1 MRGPCEVPPSTS
13 ENDDFLQE
21 LSWLQAHSRS
31 VAALQRSEADALRSH
46 CVRLGAMCLSTSKVS
61 PLLVSSCIQEGG
73 GPSHQPVHEL
83 ACCVAVILRRARGT
97 SREVSVVC
105 SVLQYLR
112 VFLSYFPLAAM
123 LLLTPSSAI
132 QGHESGDLP
141 EPPHEQGGS
150 RAPLREAA
158 LQWGEKLHESLL
170 GIVIAAAEDL
180 LERNCNAASAEDSH
194 EDVSESP
201 TQLQQQPSRLLQRT
215 GKEARTEGP
224 PLLQPFQDGSQ
235 KSLAE
240 VQDSFQQPRPLKRRA
255 QGVAPLETVPTARV
269 GGTALS
275 ATRQETGG
283 FAESG
288 GLTVAL
294 GRQAA
299 AAGYHALALKAE
311 QLQLRQRW
319 IAGISDDSILTSKS
333 KSTTNPTGATERA
346 AGIAVVGCVLRALAT
361 RLDESWPLRDL
372 LRPPL
377 KDVASPRGPPFAES
391 PKAFA
396 DALKGYLGKAA
407 LGSHKGAHGESRIK
421 DFLTMEARGGMCDQR
436 LAEGDFAHSE
446 RLPFPYRL
454 RLWTLDLVY
463 AVRHLCTHFSR
474 DHSPTRSCDSSGG
487 PGGPPSTKQGGPR
500 ERAGPPPGDRLRGTA
515 AWLLSSEAMEA
526 LGGAPLWLFG
536 LPATSESALFK
547 EEAASR
553 RSDGWVTVAEAL
565 QAAAVR
571 AFAAG
576 GGPFP
581 PPMEDPLLTRASA
594 ESDGALYP
602 FYTPL
607 QNCIRLLWHCT
618 DSAGA
623 HAPSESP
630 LRGVYGLL
638 PPADCISNGGGDAL
652 WRGGPEALSASFS
665 EDEESQLAFECH
677 RELLQQG
684 VEPPFSRLLGAS
696 LSTLRSIYGSE
707 EDGEAPRPLDPQ
719 RKAQSSARQGPSGPQ
734 PLVAQ
739 HLKQQQQ
746 RRLLQHHI
754 AEDCL
759 DILSRGWA
767 PSDSLSGR
775 ASLRSRED
783 SGGPL
788 AVGYPPLTAS
798 SLGPTMPLL
807 VCSLEQMLASW
818 GRNSGEDASQGVP
831 LPPELCISALFA
843 EGKLRA
849 AAERGR

>member
-1 MRGPCEVPPSTS
+1 MGRDGPGGREVPRRGEGVTGGRAGTQGYGAPGTLFGHSFRTAFSSFKSKQRNQHKPHQTTELDPAGAVEADGADPTHNRPASALNIRYIGGPQRRSVQDADDFFEIPVCEGRRTS
-13 ENDDFLQE
+13 ETQAQRAPAPDSLTTSP
-21 LSWLQAHSRS
+21 LSVRAFYAGASLIALHPSPRHKDEGAFSRLLPAASSPQAASPGGC
-31 VAALQRSEADALRSH
+31 AAGDCSDGEESPPGGLASAADLLQR
-46 CVRLGAMCLSTSKVS
+46 
-61 PLLVSSCIQEGG
+61 
-73 GPSHQPVHEL
+73 
-83 ACCVAVILRRARGT
+83 
-97 SREVSVVC
+97 
-105 SVLQYLR
+105 
-112 VFLSYFPLAAM
+112 
-123 LLLTPSSAI
+123 
-132 QGHESGDLP
+132 
-141 EPPHEQGGS
+141 
-150 RAPLREAA
+150 
-158 LQWGEKLHESLL
+158 
-170 GIVIAAAEDL
+170 AAAEAL
-180 LERNCNAASAEDSH
+180 L
-194 EDVSESP
+194 
-201 TQLQQQPSRLLQRT
+201 LQQLL
-215 GKEARTEGP
+215 
-224 PLLQPFQDGSQ
+224 LL
-235 KSLAE
+235 L
-240 VQDSFQQPRPLKRRA
+240 L
-255 QGVAPLETVPTARV
+255 RV
-269 GGTALS
+269 V
-275 ATRQETGG
+275 R
-283 FAESG
+283 

-594 ESDGALYP
+594 ESDGSALYWALYP